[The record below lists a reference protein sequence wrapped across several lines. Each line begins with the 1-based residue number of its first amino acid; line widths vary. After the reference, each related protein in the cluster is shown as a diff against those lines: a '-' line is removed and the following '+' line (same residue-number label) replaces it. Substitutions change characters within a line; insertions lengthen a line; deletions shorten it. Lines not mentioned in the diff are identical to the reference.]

1 MTQGLHQI
9 ETIILL
15 LVGVLVFMALAR
27 QLVIPYPI
35 FLVLG
40 GLALSLVP
48 GVPVVHLEP
57 DLVFLIFLPPIL
69 WAAAYFTSFR
79 DFQTNLR
86 SITLLAVGLVVVTTA
101 AVAVV
106 ARWVVPGMPWPVAF
120 ALGAIVSPPDAV
132 AATAIARKLGIPH
145 RLVTILEGESLVNDA
160 AALVLYR
167 AAIAAAVTGT
177 FVIGATLWQF
187 VLAAAG
193 GIIVGLLVGRVTRWA
208 LHTAADSLTD
218 IAVTLLAP
226 YAAWV
231 IAERLHLSA
240 VLACVAGGLY
250 VRQSFSAI
258 VTPTTRVQARAV
270 WDLLIFVLN
279 GMIFILIGLQL
290 GAIREAGLPGS
301 LRSLVMQ
308 GAVLSAT
315 AIVVRLVW
323 IPLVAVIP
331 RLVSPSLRE
340 RDPIPPPSHVLLVS
354 WAGMRGIVS
363 LAAALALPLTT
374 AGGTPFPFRT
384 EVILLTFAVI
394 LATLVVQGLTLTP
407 LIRMLEL
414 GRDDTLEREEA
425 HAREVAARAALT
437 RLRDLAGESWAQAHH
452 VDRLRSVYTQRARRA
467 SPLEISESDATA
479 RAEAAFRR
487 LRHQTLSAER
497 RAVIALRDQGIIS
510 DEVLHRLEGELD
522 VEAMRIG
529 LGEVRMDGE
538 PGSAPAGQ

>member
-1 MTQGLHQI
+1 MTNGLHQL

-15 LVGVLVFMALAR
+15 LIGVLAFMAMAR
-27 QLVIPYPI
+27 HLLIPYPI

-48 GVPVVHLEP
+48 GVPVVPLEP

-79 DFQTNLR
+79 DFHTNLR
-86 SITLLAVGLVVVTTA
+86 SITLLAVGLVVATTA
-101 AVAVV
+101 AVAVA
-106 ARWVVPGMPWPVAF
+106 ARWVVPGMSWPVAF

-145 RLVTILEGESLVNDA
+145 RVVTILEGESLVNDA

-167 AAIAAAVTGT
+167 AAVVAVVTGT
-177 FVIGATLWQF
+177 FVLGATLWQF

-193 GIIVGLLVGRVTRWA
+193 GVIVGLAIGLITRWA
-208 LHTAADSLTD
+208 LNITADSLSE

-226 YAAWV
+226 YVAWV
-231 IAERLHLSA
+231 IAERLHVSA

-258 VTPTTRVQARAV
+258 VAPSTRVQARAV

-279 GMIFILIGLQL
+279 GVIFILIGLQL

-308 GAVLSAT
+308 GA
-315 AIVVRLVW
+315 AISVIAIAVRLAW
-323 IPLVAVIP
+323 IPLNTALP
-331 RLVSPSLRE
+331 RLLSPSLRK
-340 RDPIPPPSHVLLVS
+340 RDPMPPASHMLLVG
-354 WAGMRGIVS
+354 WTGMRGIVS

-374 AGGTPFPFRT
+374 AAGTPFPFRS

-394 LATLVVQGLTLTP
+394 LSTLVVQGLTLTP
-407 LIRMLEL
+407 LIRALRL
-414 GRDDTLEREEA
+414 GRDDTLEREES
-425 HAREVAARAALT
+425 HAREVATQAALT
-437 RLRDLAGESWAQAHH
+437 RLDDLSGEAWAQPDH
-452 VDRLRSVYTQRARRA
+452 VDRMRSVYAQRMRKA
-467 SPLEISESDATA
+467 STIELGDSEAVA
-479 RAEAAFRR
+479 RAQATVRR
-487 LRHQTLSAER
+487 LRHETLSAER

-510 DEVLHRLEGELD
+510 DEILHRLEQELD

-529 LGEVRMDGE
+529 LGEVRMDG
-538 PGSAPAGQ
+538 AP